1 MKPRISKRVQR
12 VEQVIAARPIRADV
26 LDHAFEHF
34 RATGELPE
42 EQRLASEVCDRALR
56 HKPVREPIVDIGA
69 HLEDLKRILAELRSR
84 PDLDLS
90 APQHDHSVRLRVF
103 NEAVYGHEISRLA
116 ARLVLQLEVGHGA
129 DVTDPQFLAD
139 RTLPH
144 HGGVALHLLGFPENL
159 AKPPYVRQAKRLF
172 ARMASIRARL
182 DHGSPSCLEDLDAAF
197 PAFVRTG
204 ELPEDDLV
212 LECVLAVAALLGLI
226 AHYLGHGDAELTAAL
241 DATAK
246 TTGGKR
252 AEAVAKV
259 QELVRAG
266 RLSALAE

>member
-1 MKPRISKRVQR
+1 MKPRTSKRVQR
-12 VEQVIAARPIRADV
+12 VEQLIAARPIRADV

-34 RATGELPE
+34 CATGELPE
-42 EQRLASEVCDRALR
+42 EQRLAREVCDRALLY
-56 HKPVREPIVDIGA
+56 KPVREPIVDIGA

-103 NEAVYGHEISRLA
+103 NEAVYGHEIVRTA
-116 ARLVLQLEVGHGA
+116 ARAVIRITVRNGA
-129 DVTDPQFLAD
+129 DVTDPQFLAEHS
-139 RTLPH
+139 LPEYSS
-144 HGGVALHLLGFPENL
+144 VALHLLGFPENL

-172 ARMASIRARL
+172 ARIASFRSRL
-182 DHGSPSCLEDLDAAF
+182 DHGSRSRLEEFDAAF

-212 LECVLAVAALLGLI
+212 LECVLVVAALLVLM

-246 TTGGKR
+246 TRGGMR
-252 AEAVAKV
+252 AAAVAKV